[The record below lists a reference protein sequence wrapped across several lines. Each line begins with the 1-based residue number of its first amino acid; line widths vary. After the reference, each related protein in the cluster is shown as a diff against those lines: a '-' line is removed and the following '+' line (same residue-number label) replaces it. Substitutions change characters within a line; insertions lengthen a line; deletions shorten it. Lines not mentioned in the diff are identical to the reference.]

1 LSWFITGD
9 TTLIAIFLTT
19 NYRFKLYIM
28 HFKKHIIAGLL
39 VWLPLAITVWVLLWL
54 VGMFDAVFAAFL
66 SGLGSLLSDETESSL
81 QFLREVH
88 GLGVVL
94 VFGVLILT
102 GAFVS
107 NVAGRWWVKQ
117 WDNLFNYIPIVK
129 SIYTSV
135 KKVSTTL
142 FSSNGNAFR
151 KTLLVRYPH
160 SGSWTIAFQTG
171 APSGE
176 VAQLLG
182 EGMICVYV
190 PTTPNPTSGFF
201 LMVHQS
207 EVKELT
213 LSVDQALTYVLSMGA
228 VAPDEVPQTASKEQD
243 ALTGQ

>member
-1 LSWFITGD
+1 
-9 TTLIAIFLTT
+9 
-19 NYRFKLYIM
+19 M
-28 HFKKHIIAGLL
+28 HLKKHIIAGLL

-66 SGLGSLLSDETESSL
+66 SGLGSLLSDETENSL
-81 QFLREVH
+81 QFLRDVH
-88 GLGVVL
+88 GLGVLL

-117 WDNLFNYIPIVK
+117 WDNLFNLIPIVK

-135 KKVSTTL
+135 KKVSNTL

-160 SGSWTIAFQTG
+160 SGAWTIAFQTG
-171 APSGE
+171 TPSGE

-207 EVKELT
+207 EVKELS

-228 VAPDEVPQTASKEQD
+228 VAPDEAPNPDSIEKNT
-243 ALTGQ
+243 LTGK

>member
-1 LSWFITGD
+1 
-9 TTLIAIFLTT
+9 
-19 NYRFKLYIM
+19 M
-28 HFKKHIIAGLL
+28 HIKKHIIAGLL

-54 VGMFDAVFAAFL
+54 VGLFDAVFAAFL
-66 SGLGSLLSDETESSL
+66 SGLGSILSTESENSL

-102 GAFVS
+102 GAFAS

-117 WDNLFNYIPIVK
+117 WDNLFNLIPIVK

-135 KKVSTTL
+135 KKVSNTL

-151 KTLLVRYPH
+151 KTLLIQYPH
-160 SGSWTIAFQTG
+160 AGSWTIAFQTG

-176 VAQLLG
+176 VADLLG
-182 EGMICVYV
+182 DGMLCVYV

-201 LMVHQS
+201 LMVHQRD
-207 EVKELT
+207 VKALS

-228 VAPDEVPQTASKEQD
+228 VAPDEVVNEAASEKNVPS
-243 ALTGQ
+243 AK